1 MNMDMYVY
9 RVTEK
14 QDSEIPG
21 KPGEAFEAFERS
33 VSQHGDRRLRGACS
47 FWRT

>member
-14 QDSEIPG
+14 QDSEGP
-21 KPGEAFEAFERS
+21 ANRAS
-33 VSQHGDRRLRGACS
+33 LLRHS
-47 FWRT
+47 T